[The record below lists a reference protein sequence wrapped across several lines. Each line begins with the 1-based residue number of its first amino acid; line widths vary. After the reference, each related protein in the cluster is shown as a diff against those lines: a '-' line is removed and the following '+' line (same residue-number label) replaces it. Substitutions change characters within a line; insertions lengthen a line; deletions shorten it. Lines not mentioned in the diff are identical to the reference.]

1 MKKWWFIAIASV
13 GLAMVLI
20 SAIPMVTE
28 REQRKPLKAEIE
40 IAIRQIGHN
49 LLLQSGDSSSR
60 ILPVIQSRENTFL
73 LQFQS
78 PFSFVPDSLVKIVR
92 SSIAQT
98 NLQLPYIVNVHDCG
112 NKEVVYGFKI
122 GRQET
127 TTLVPCIGRDQLMG
141 CYQIQISILE
151 GTETQSYNNYLFTL
165 LGFALLLVGGLLLLP
180 KKKALVIVDDSNTI
194 KIGYYLF
201 SPEKRTL
208 QIGAQIIELSDK
220 ESKLL
225 KIFASRINEPIT
237 RDQLLKEGWE
247 DEGVIVGRSLDV
259 FISRLRKKLSKDPS
273 VQIMNIHGRGYK
285 LETQQT

>member
-28 REQRKPLKAEIE
+28 REQHKPLKAEIE
-40 IAIRQIGHN
+40 IAVRQIGHN

-60 ILPVIQSRENTFL
+60 ILPVIQSSENTFL

-98 NLQLPYIVNVHDCG
+98 NLQLPYIVNVHDCN

-127 TTLVPCIGRDQLMG
+127 TTLIPCIGREQSMG
-141 CYQIQISILE
+141 CYQIRLSILE
-151 GTETQSYNNYLFTL
+151 TTEAKSDNNYLFTL
-165 LGFALLLVGGLLLLP
+165 LGFTLLLVGGLLLMS
-180 KKKALVIVDDSNTI
+180 KKKVLVIGDDSNTI
-194 KIGYYLF
+194 KIGHYIF
-201 SPEKRTL
+201 SPEKRML
-208 QIGAQIIELSDK
+208 QIGMQIIDLSDK

-225 KIFASRINEPIT
+225 KIFTSRINEPIT

-259 FISRLRKKLSKDPS
+259 FISKLRKKLSKDPS
-273 VQIMNIHGRGYK
+273 VQITNIHGIGYK
-285 LETQQT
+285 LEVQ